1 VPLTLFKNS
10 VGTIIGGGMEQT
22 VKNLGCSKK
31 VGINSTVLCICTF
44 FGQDVHISIIYED
57 IAL

>member
-1 VPLTLFKNS
+1 LPLTLFRNS
-10 VGTIIGGGMEQT
+10 VGTIIDGAMAQT

-31 VGINSTVLCICTF
+31 IGANSAVLSICT